1 MLESTRVIRERT
13 DFYPETAL
21 VLGSGLNDIAG
32 EMISPVSID
41 YGDIPGFGHS
51 TAASHAGKLLLG
63 KLWGKNCVIMQG
75 RMHYYDGYTQ
85 QELAVPVRT
94 LRELGCKTLVLTNAA
109 GAVNKAFVPGELM
122 LIEDFINFAGVNPL
136 LGPNDNSFG
145 IRFPD
150 MSYALSPRLL
160 AIMEQAARRAGLAP
174 RKGVYAMMTGPS
186 FETPAEIRMLR
197 TLGADAVGMSTVP
210 EILTGVHAGMEVAA
224 ISCITNMAAGILDRP
239 LDDDEVVEVGK
250 AAHDDMVALLRG
262 TIEGIN

>member
-1 MLESTRVIRERT
+1 MLESTRAIRART
-13 DFYPETAL
+13 DFRPQAAL
-21 VLGSGLNDIAG
+21 VLGSGLNDIAS
-32 EMISPVSID
+32 EMESPVSLD
-41 YGDIPGFGHS
+41 YSDIPGFGHS
-51 TAASHAGKLLLG
+51 TAVSHAGKLLLG
-63 KLWGKNCVIMQG
+63 RLWGTDCVIMQG
-75 RMHYYDGYTQ
+75 RMHYYDGYTPQ
-85 QELAVPVRT
+85 QLAVPVRT
-94 LRELGCKTLVLTNAA
+94 LRELGCGTLVLTNAA

-136 LGPNDNSFG
+136 LGPNDAAFG

-150 MSYALSPRLL
+150 MSHALSLRLL
-160 AIMEQAARRAGLAP
+160 ARMERAAKAAGLAP

-224 ISCITNMAAGILDRP
+224 ISCITNMAAGILDQP
-239 LDDDEVVEVGK
+239 LDDNEVVEVGR

-262 TIEGIN
+262 TIEGL